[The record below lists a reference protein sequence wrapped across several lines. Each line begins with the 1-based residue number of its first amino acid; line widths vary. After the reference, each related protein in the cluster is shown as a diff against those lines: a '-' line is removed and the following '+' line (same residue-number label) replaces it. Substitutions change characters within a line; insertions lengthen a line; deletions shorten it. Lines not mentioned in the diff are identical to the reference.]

1 VGNIKMFNKKL
12 KSDLAEVTTK
22 YNEIYSLI
30 NSIQESVAT
39 IQFNSKGII
48 EDVNDNFLSVVG
60 YEKSELVGKHH
71 KVLCHDDYIRSA
83 EYKIFWDELSRG
95 KQQSGRF
102 KRLTKPDQT
111 IWLEASYFP
120 ITDKDNNVTAIFK
133 IASDVTRSH
142 NKMRDLEAA
151 SNALNRS
158 MAIIEFT
165 PDGQILTAND
175 NFLSVVGYSLN
186 DVVGKHHR
194 MFCFDQFYEENPNFW
209 SEISSGKFF
218 SDQYQR
224 KTSSGQAVWLEAS
237 YNPVFDDEG
246 KVVKVIKF
254 ASDITQRIEHNDR
267 VMRAA
272 EMSFSTAEETSQI
285 AKNGVELLNTSV
297 QMSNTILQD
306 VSDTS
311 ANIEQLNNE
320 SKNIE
325 NIVSTIN
332 DIAEQTNL
340 LALNAAIEAARAGDQ
355 GRGFA
360 VVADEVRK
368 LASRTSESTEEI
380 KEVVKQNRKLTHD
393 VTQKMDSVKQRA
405 LDSNEQLSAV
415 SSVMTEILHGA
426 EDVSRTVSSLL

>member
-1 VGNIKMFNKKL
+1 MFNKKL
-12 KSDLAEVTTK
+12 ISDLAEVTAK
-22 YNEIYSLI
+22 YDEIYSLI

-60 YEKSELVGKHH
+60 YEKSELIGKHH
-71 KVLCHDDYIRSA
+71 QVLCDDDYIRST
-83 EYKIFWDELSRG
+83 EYKIFWDGLSRG
-95 KQQSGRF
+95 KQQSGMF
-102 KRLTKPDQT
+102 KRLTKSDKT

-120 ITDKDNNVTAIFK
+120 ITNKDNKVTAILK

-165 PDGQILTAND
+165 PDGEILTAND

-186 DVVGKHHR
+186 EVVGKHHR
-194 MFCFDQFYEENPNFW
+194 IFCFDQFYEENPSFW
-209 SEISSGKFF
+209 SDIRSGKFF
-218 SDQYQR
+218 TDKYQR
-224 KTSSGQAVWLEAS
+224 KTASGHSIWLEAS
-237 YNPVFDDEG
+237 YNPVFDEQG

-254 ASDITQRIEHNDR
+254 ASDITQRIEYNDR

-272 EMSFSTAEETSQI
+272 ELSFSTAEETSQI

-306 VSDTS
+306 VSETS

-340 LALNAAIEAARAGDQ
+340 LALNAAIEAARAGEQ

-380 KEVVKQNRKLTHD
+380 KEVVKQNRKLTHE

-405 LDSNEQLSAV
+405 LDSNEQLTAV

>member
-1 VGNIKMFNKKL
+1 MGNIKMFNKKL

-165 PDGQILTAND
+165 PDGQI
-175 NFLSVVGYSLN
+175 
-186 DVVGKHHR
+186 
-194 MFCFDQFYEENPNFW
+194 
-209 SEISSGKFF
+209 
-218 SDQYQR
+218 
-224 KTSSGQAVWLEAS
+224 
-237 YNPVFDDEG
+237 
-246 KVVKVIKF
+246 
-254 ASDITQRIEHNDR
+254 
-267 VMRAA
+267 
-272 EMSFSTAEETSQI
+272 SF
-285 AKNGVELLNTSV
+285 
-297 QMSNTILQD
+297 
-306 VSDTS
+306 
-311 ANIEQLNNE
+311 
-320 SKNIE
+320 
-325 NIVSTIN
+325 
-332 DIAEQTNL
+332 
-340 LALNAAIEAARAGDQ
+340 R
-355 GRGFA
+355 
-360 VVADEVRK
+360 
-368 LASRTSESTEEI
+368 
-380 KEVVKQNRKLTHD
+380 
-393 VTQKMDSVKQRA
+393 
-405 LDSNEQLSAV
+405 
-415 SSVMTEILHGA
+415 
-426 EDVSRTVSSLL
+426 

>member
-1 VGNIKMFNKKL
+1 MGEINMFNKNL
-12 KSDLAEVTTK
+12 KRALAETSNK
-22 YNEIYSLI
+22 YDEIYSLI
-30 NSIQESVAT
+30 NSIQKSVAT
-39 IQFNSKGII
+39 IQFNNRGII
-48 EDVNDNFLSVVG
+48 EEVNDNFLAVVG
-60 YEKSELVGKHH
+60 YEKAELLGKHH
-71 KVLCHDDYIRSA
+71 QIFCDADYIHSA
-83 EYKIFWDELSRG
+83 EYKNFWNDLNQG
-95 KQQSGRF
+95 KQKSGTF
-102 KRLTKPDQT
+102 KRFTKSKQA

-120 ITDKDNNVTAIFK
+120 IINKDNSVTSILK
-133 IASDVTRSH
+133 IASDVTQSC
-142 NKMRDLEAA
+142 NKIRDLQAA
-151 SNALNRS
+151 FNALNRS

-165 PDGQILTAND
+165 PEGEILTAND

-186 DVVGKHHR
+186 QVVGKHHR
-194 MFCFDQFYEENPNFW
+194 IFCFDQFYEENPNFW
-209 SEISSGKFF
+209 SDISSGKFF
-218 SDQYQR
+218 SDQYRR
-224 KTSSGQAVWLEAS
+224 KTASGQSVWLEAS
-237 YNPVFDDEG
+237 YNPVFDEQG

-254 ASDITQRIEHNDR
+254 ASDITQRIEHNDK

-297 QMSNTILQD
+297 QMSNSILQH
-306 VSDTS
+306 VSETS
-311 ANIEQLNNE
+311 ANIEQLNKE

-325 NIVSTIN
+325 SIVSTIN

-405 LDSNEQLSAV
+405 MDSNEQLTAV

>member
-1 VGNIKMFNKKL
+1 MFNKKL
-12 KSDLAEVTTK
+12 KNELAEANNR
-22 YNEIYSLI
+22 YDEIYSLI
-30 NSIQESVAT
+30 NSIQSSVAT
-39 IQFNSKGII
+39 IQFDNKGII
-48 EDVNDNFLSVVG
+48 EEVNDSFLSVVG
-60 YEKSELVGKHH
+60 YEKAELIGKHH
-71 KVLCHDDYIRSA
+71 QIFCDDDYIQSA
-83 EYKIFWDELSRG
+83 DYKNFWQQLSQG
-95 KQQSGRF
+95 KQKSGTF
-102 KRLTKPDQT
+102 KRLTKSKQKV
-111 IWLEASYFP
+111 WLEASYFP
-120 ITDKDNNVTAIFK
+120 ITNKDNKVTGILK
-133 IASDVTRSH
+133 IATDVTQSY

-151 SNALNRS
+151 FSALNRS

-165 PDGQILTAND
+165 PDGQILKAND
-175 NFLSVVGYSLN
+175 NFLSVVGYTSEQ
-186 DVVGKHHR
+186 VVGKHHR
-194 MFCFDQFYEENPNFW
+194 IFCFDQFYEENPHFW
-209 SEISSGKFF
+209 SDISSGRFF
-218 SDQYQR
+218 SDQFVR
-224 KTSSGQAVWLEAS
+224 KTAAGQSVWLEAS

-297 QMSNTILQD
+297 EMSNTILQD

-311 ANIEQLNNE
+311 ANIEQLNKE

-393 VTQKMDSVKQRA
+393 VTQRMDSVKQRA
-405 LDSNEQLSAV
+405 LDSNEQLTAV

>member
-1 VGNIKMFNKKL
+1 MFNKKL
-12 KSDLAEVTTK
+12 NSELAELTTK
-22 YNEIYSLI
+22 YDEVYSLI

-39 IQFNSKGII
+39 IQFNDKGMI

-60 YEKSELVGKHH
+60 YKKAELVGKHH
-71 KVLCHDDYIRSA
+71 QVLCDEDHIRSA
-83 EYKIFWDELSRG
+83 EYKTFWAELSRG

-102 KRLTKPDQT
+102 KRITKSDQK

-142 NKMRDLEAA
+142 NKMRDLEAV

-165 PDGQILTAND
+165 PDGEILTAND

-186 DVVGKHHR
+186 EVIGKHHR
-194 MFCFDQFYEENPNFW
+194 IFCFDQFYEENPNFW
-209 SEISSGKFF
+209 SDISTGKFF
-218 SDQYQR
+218 SDQFQR
-224 KTSSGQAVWLEAS
+224 KTASGQSIWLEAS
-237 YNPVFDDEG
+237 YNPVFDDDG

-254 ASDITQRIEHNDR
+254 ASDITQRIEHNDK

-306 VSDTS
+306 VSETS
-311 ANIEQLNNE
+311 TNIEQLNNE

-340 LALNAAIEAARAGDQ
+340 LALNAAIEAARAGNQ

-380 KEVVKQNRKLTHD
+380 KEVVKQNRKLTND
-393 VTQKMDSVKQRA
+393 VTQKMDSVKLRA
-405 LDSNEQLSAV
+405 LDSNEQLTAV